1 MLVTFIVVSL
11 NGFLCVCFLYILDIL
26 SYFLLLVTFYEIN
39 VPLFPIITQQFPCSL
54 KVILRYPLFPKTP
67 GRPSFIP
74 FPLDFISQRQQR
86 WRSRLIHSAVLL
98 STRSTCVFQ
107 LSNFPLTLKSSQL
120 NLLLCLT
127 CLHWLS
133 TQNSQT
139 FPQINSCHFTKKA
152 Q

>member
-1 MLVTFIVVSL
+1 MCLLFIHFGYSFVL
-11 NGFLCVCFLYILDIL
+11 LITCN
-26 SYFLLLVTFYEIN
+26 FLLNQCSFVPHYNLT
-39 VPLFPIITQQFPCSL
+39 VPLFPKSYF
-54 KVILRYPLFPKTP
+54 RYPLFPKTP
-67 GRPSFIP
+67 GRPTFIP

-107 LSNFPLTLKSSQL
+107 LSNFPLTLKSPQL

-139 FPQINSCHFTKKA
+139 FPQLNSCHFTKKE